1 MDELTLRNGIGLR
14 DPANLTFSDGMHGLV
29 SLDRSART
37 FH

>member
-1 MDELTLRNGIGLR
+1 MDELPLRYRIGFR

-29 SLDRSART
+29 SLDRSPRT